1 MNANSA
7 MIFDFSSAL
16 RKARHATTPARVN
29 IDEALD
35 QIDRCSAWLAANGIP
50 VMGFVCSTLHP
61 PVVYV
66 AAHPRVW
73 SLFSNR
79 ALNREFRQDG
89 ALRFDVWSGFDRVN
103 KVSVLWEEVSAC
115 A

>member
-7 MIFDFSSAL
+7 MIFDFSFAL
-16 RKARHATTPARVN
+16 RKARHATVQPRVN
-29 IDEALD
+29 ISEALD
-35 QIDRCSAWLAANGIP
+35 QINRCSAWLAANDIP
-50 VMGFVCSTLHP
+50 VMGFVCSTLHS

-79 ALNREFRQDG
+79 ALNPEHRRDG
-89 ALRFDVWSGFDRVN
+89 ALRFDVWSGFDRIN

>member
-7 MIFDFSSAL
+7 MIIDFSAAL
-16 RKARHATTPARVN
+16 RRERHAAMPARVN
-29 IDEALD
+29 VYDAQK
-35 QIDRCSAWLAANGIP
+35 QIGRCCAWLAGHDIP
-50 VMGFVCSTLHP
+50 VMGFVCSTLHD

-79 ALNREFRQDG
+79 ALNPEFRQDG
-89 ALRFDVWSGFDRVN
+89 TLRFDVWQGFDRVN